1 MPTKPKTNQ
10 PKTPNTLQ
18 ERDFF
23 QTPNYAV
30 DLLLPHISKSLVIW
44 ECACGNNK
52 IVNHLAELGFSV
64 FGTDLQEGHSF
75 FDYIPTQK
83 FEMILTNVPFSLK
96 KEFYNK
102 AVEIGKP
109 FALLMPIDFC
119 GWILRAM
126 RDDGAQWLVPD
137 RRIDYITPTG
147 KQGSTSS
154 AQFHSG
160 WFCYGMNLSQQIT
173 VVELTKEMKL
183 NI

>member
-10 PKTPNTLQ
+10 PKTPNVLQ

-30 DLLLPHISKSLVIW
+30 DIIIPYLPKNGVIW

-52 IVNHLAELGFSV
+52 IIRRLTEMGFSA
-64 FGTDLQEGHSF
+64 FGSDLRTGHSF
-75 FDYIPTQK
+75 FDYLPDFT
-83 FEMILTNVPFSLK
+83 FDVILTNVPFSLK
-96 KEFYNK
+96 KEFFDR
-102 AVEIGKP
+102 AIEIKKP
-109 FALLMPIDFC
+109 FAFLMPIDFC

-126 RDDGAQWLVPD
+126 KDKGVQWLVPD
-137 RRIDYITPTG
+137 RRIDYITPKG
-147 KQGSTSS
+147 KQGEASS

-160 WFCYGMNLSQQIT
+160 WLCYGIDLPRQIT
-173 VVELTKEMKL
+173 VVELTKEMKK